1 MYDSYFNLKEKAF
14 EARPHRDFLWN
25 GESRRVVVEALC
37 EGVYEENGFQ
47 VLIGDAGVGKTTVLQ
62 MVLDEVQEETTALCI
77 SHVPDDMV
85 EFYNSVLSGFGLQ
98 KDVFT
103 RLQFMM
109 ELSKLLKEVHLND
122 KIALLAIDNAE
133 GLNQEFFEELRTLI
147 GLEKDGHRLLN
158 LLLVGRSP
166 LISTLGQPANRILR
180 QKMAWHA
187 ELEPLS
193 EVETREY
200 VEYRFHAAGCDEPV
214 FAEDCFPLLHEYS
227 GGQPARL
234 NELCTTVLS
243 EAADQDAELTP
254 EFITLC
260 ALQRDASE
268 PLASQQDVAEITEA
282 TRNMSGTPEWERSA
296 QVPAEAQP
304 VPRAEPGPSAAVA
317 EAVSAVVGRRENREG
332 IPLEKAERV
341 VAVNLSEAEEPEAEE
356 SERDGEAIAPTGA
369 QHHSDRWLTLALRG
383 FAALA
388 LCLGLYFLY
397 DKISGPAVNLQTPLD
412 DAVVTGS
419 SLPQST
425 ATDSSQEVPLVIPD
439 RGATG
444 SLEPLQTNELKETSL
459 TPTGHGNIKVY
470 PLKYIDN

>member
-62 MVLDEVQEETTALCI
+62 MVLDEVQEETSTLCI
-77 SHVPDDMV
+77 SHVPDDLV
-85 EFYNSVLSGFGLQ
+85 DFYNSVLSGFGLQ

-133 GLNQEFFEELRTLI
+133 GLSQEFFEELRTLI

-187 ELEPLS
+187 ELEPLN
-193 EVETREY
+193 EIETREY
-200 VEYRFHAAGCDEPV
+200 IEYRLQAAGCDEPV
-214 FAEDCFPLLHEYS
+214 FSEECFPLLHEYS

-243 EAADQDAELTP
+243 EAADQNAELTP

-260 ALQRDASE
+260 ALQRDAPE
-268 PLASQQDVAEITEA
+268 PIASQQDVAEITEA
-282 TRNMSGTPEWERSA
+282 TRNMNGTSERESSA
-296 QVPAEAQP
+296 QTLAEAQP
-304 VPRAEPGPSAAVA
+304 VPRAEPTPSAAVA
-317 EAVSAVVGRRENREG
+317 EAVSAVVGRRENREA

-341 VAVNLSEAEEPEAEE
+341 VAVNLSEAEPEAEE
-356 SERDGEAIAPTGA
+356 SEGEEGLALSGA

-383 FAALA
+383 FVAFA

-397 DKISGPAVNLQTPLD
+397 DKISGPAVELQAPLD
-412 DAVVTGS
+412 GVAQTGS
-419 SLPQST
+419 SLPQSST
-425 ATDSSQEVPLVIPD
+425 ASSSQDVPLVIPD
-439 RGATG
+439 RPTG
-444 SLEPLQTNELKETSL
+444 SLEPLRTNELKGTSS
-459 TPTGHGNIKVY
+459 TPAGHGSIKVF
-470 PLKYIDN
+470 PLEYIDN